1 MWEYGEN
8 KEETECPECDYT
20 AKSKGVISD
29 HICQKQTVAYEKPT
43 CPHCGATFTK
53 NLTSGNT
60 LRKLP
65 VIQNFFTISRM
76 SEKKISLPRDTYC
89 WEEVQGRRY
98 YERNY
103 KGSLTNESE
112 LTNQIYRYLMRLLV
126 KSTLD
131 RGKAK
136 SELILVLAK
145 WAQTVCKHI
154 SHKIGV

>member
-1 MWEYGEN
+1 MELATEELLNEKYLQISNQDAEQGQGFVLNFFKNIFPEGMWEYGEN

-76 SEKKISLPRDTYC
+76 SEKKNISTKRHILL
-89 WEEVQGRRY
+89 GRSAGL
-98 YERNY
+98 E
-103 KGSLTNESE
+103 
-112 LTNQIYRYLMRLLV
+112 
-126 KSTLD
+126 
-131 RGKAK
+131 
-136 SELILVLAK
+136 IL
-145 WAQTVCKHI
+145 
-154 SHKIGV
+154 